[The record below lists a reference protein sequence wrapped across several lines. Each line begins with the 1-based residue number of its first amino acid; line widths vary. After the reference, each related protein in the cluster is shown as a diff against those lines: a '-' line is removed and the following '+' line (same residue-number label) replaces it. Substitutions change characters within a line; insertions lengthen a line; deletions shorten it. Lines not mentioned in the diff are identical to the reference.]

1 MLRLSFNV
9 IQTNKNIDN
18 NDQTY
23 FQMFCRVWFG
33 SDFDFFCNL
42 WGKCLLVEITFDVFK
57 FFQNQY
63 SARAVIEAGRYLSE
77 VPSSIL

>member
-1 MLRLSFNV
+1 MRSKLINTLIIIIEHISKCFV
-9 IQTNKNIDN
+9 GCDLGQISI
-18 NDQTY
+18 
-23 FQMFCRVWFG
+23 
-33 SDFDFFCNL
+33 FFCKL